1 MRLWLKAH
9 KTSVKGLQRSSKSP
23 GRLFLCRI
31 GLLGRNSY
39 DHWKTSSQDDS
50 AHTLGIFD
58 KACYLDKPSILTVL
72 ILQPSSSGELAW
84 GEGLKIL

>member
-9 KTSVKGLQRSSKSP
+9 KMSVKGLQRSSKSP

-31 GLLGRNSY
+31 GLLGHSSY

-50 AHTLGIFD
+50 SHALGVFD
-58 KACYLDKPSILTVL
+58 KAYYLDKPSTLSVL
-72 ILQPSSSGELAW
+72 IL
-84 GEGLKIL
+84 